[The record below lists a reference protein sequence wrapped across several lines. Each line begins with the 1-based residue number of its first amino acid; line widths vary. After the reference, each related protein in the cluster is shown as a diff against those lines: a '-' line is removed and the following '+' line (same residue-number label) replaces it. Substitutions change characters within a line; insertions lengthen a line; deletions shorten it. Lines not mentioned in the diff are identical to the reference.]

1 MTRTIT
7 LKQYVEELADKQIKT
22 KRKKY
27 NSLELVKH
35 LKTKGFR
42 LPTDNQFSSKLFEFY
57 TVSLIVSKLKYKH

>member
-42 LPTDNQFSSKLFEFY
+42 LPADEQFSSKLFEFY
-57 TVSLIVSKLKYKH
+57 TVSLIVSNLKYKH